1 MPERSIRTRF
11 ELEGE
16 KQYKQAISEINS
28 GVKVLDSEMRKL
40 SATFEGET
48 GSLDFLEREYDILN
62 RKMLSQKDS
71 VETLRQ
77 AVKDA
82 GQAYKESDPRLQQWI
97 IRLND
102 AEAALAK
109 TYGKLGEV
117 QAAIDNDFID
127 TQTVYVK
134 ELSEEVKVFDSQ
146 LGLLDKTYKDNA
158 DSAEYLS
165 QKQEILKAKIGNQAE
180 AVDVLEAALKKS
192 IEIHGKSA
200 QQTRDL
206 QIALNSA
213 KGELIE
219 TRAAAD
225 DTATAMEELNKP
237 VEETVPEMKSLGDV
251 LDTIA
256 DKLGIKLPDGI
267 SKFTGGLGK
276 IPAATAAA
284 VTGVAAVVAVVI
296 KLEKKL
302 MDVTK
307 ETAAAAKALEALSSQ
322 TGVSTTDLQAFQ
334 YAEDF
339 IGVSSDQL
347 ADSLK
352 DLTTKMSDAANGNE
366 ETAAKFDQLSVSIYD
381 AQGNLRSSYDVFLD
395 VIDGLGEMS
404 NQAER
409 DALAMSLINESAQQL
424 NPLIEQGSGS
434 LKKYA
439 DEAENVGYILSN
451 DQLKALTAVDEAQNR
466 LLKSQ
471 EAVSKQ
477 ISAEYAPYMSDALNE
492 TRELIEKVGTALVD
506 SGAVDAFG
514 SILDSAV
521 SLLEP
526 LGDLTADIL
535 PPLGKLLQGIAGTLA
550 WAADTINLI
559 VGLLTLNGDRI
570 STALGLNPNKASNIQ
585 KALYGA
591 DYKTESYYDS
601 TGNYYDP
608 TTGQWTGNYFH
619 NAGGNDNFPGGRT
632 RVGENGPETVY
643 LPQGTVIAN
652 AQETRADGGY
662 DAPVNVYIEARTI
675 QEFNDIIEIVRD
687 AQRVRRMKGAPR

>member
-1 MPERSIRTRF
+1 MATRKVNTEF
-11 ELEGE
+11 TVTGE
-16 KQYKQAISEINS
+16 EKLRWAITEINN
-28 GVKVLDSEMRKL
+28 GAKVLKSEMNKL
-40 SATFEGET
+40 TAEYDGNTDSAE
-48 GSLDFLEREYDILN
+48 FLTQKYDILE
-62 RKMLSQKDS
+62 RQMLTQKDK
-71 VETLRQ
+71 VEALKQ
-77 AVKDA
+77 AVADSA
-82 GQAYKESDPRLQQWI
+82 EAYGEADSRTQNWI
-97 IRLND
+97 IQLNN
-102 AEAALAK
+102 AEAALAN
-109 TYGKLGEV
+109 TYGEMGR
-117 QAAIDNDFID
+117 
-127 TQTVYVK
+127 TQTAIENMDK
-134 ELSEEVKVFDSQ
+134 SLDEVSDST
-146 LGLLDKTYKDNA
+146 G
-158 DSAEYLS
+158 SA
-165 QKQEILKAKIGNQAE
+165 AE
-180 AVDVLEAALKKS
+180 GV
-192 IEIHGKSA
+192 
-200 QQTRDL
+200 T
-206 QIALNSA
+206 
-213 KGELIE
+213 
-219 TRAAAD
+219 
-225 DTATAMEELNKP
+225 
-237 VEETVPEMKSLGDV
+237 SLGDV
-251 LDTIA
+251 LDTVA
-256 DKLGIKLPDGI
+256 DKLGVKLPDGI

-276 IPAATAAA
+276 IPASTAAA
-284 VTGVAAVVAVVI
+284 AAGVAAVVAVVI

-307 ETAAAAKALEALSSQ
+307 ETAAAAKELEALSLQ
-322 TGVSTTDLQAFQ
+322 TSVSTTDLQAFQ

-366 ETAAKFDQLSVSIYD
+366 ETAAKFDQLGVSIYD

-439 DEAENVGYILSN
+439 AEAENVGYILSN

-535 PPLGKLLQGIAGTLA
+535 PPLGTLLQGIAGTLA

-601 TGNYYDP
+601 AGNYYDP

-687 AQRVRRMKGAPR
+687 AQRVCRMKGAPR

>member
-1 MPERSIRTRF
+1 MATRKVNTEF
-11 ELEGE
+11 TVTGE
-16 KQYKQAISEINS
+16 EKLRRAITEINN
-28 GVKVLDSEMRKL
+28 GAKVLKSEMNKL
-40 SATFEGET
+40 TAEYDGNTDSAE
-48 GSLDFLEREYDILN
+48 FLTQKYDILE
-62 RKMLSQKDS
+62 RQMLTQKDK
-71 VETLRQ
+71 VEALKQ
-77 AVKDA
+77 AVADSA
-82 GQAYKESDPRLQQWI
+82 EAYGEADSRTQNWI
-97 IRLND
+97 IQLNN
-102 AEAALAK
+102 AEAALAN
-109 TYGKLGEV
+109 TYGEMGR
-117 QAAIDNDFID
+117 
-127 TQTVYVK
+127 TQTAIEDMDK
-134 ELSEEVKVFDSQ
+134 AFDGVS
-146 LGLLDKTYKDNA
+146 GST
-158 DSAEYLS
+158 
-165 QKQEILKAKIGNQAE
+165 G
-180 AVDVLEAALKKS
+180 
-192 IEIHGKSA
+192 
-200 QQTRDL
+200 
-206 QIALNSA
+206 
-213 KGELIE
+213 
-219 TRAAAD
+219 
-225 DTATAMEELNKP
+225 TATEGM
-237 VEETVPEMKSLGDV
+237 TSLGDV
-251 LDTIA
+251 LDTVA

-276 IPAATAAA
+276 IPASTAAA
-284 VTGVAAVVAVVI
+284 AAGIATVVAIVI

-302 MDVTK
+302 IDVTK
-307 ETAAAAKALEALSSQ
+307 ETAAAAKELEALSLQ

-366 ETAAKFDQLSVSIYD
+366 ETAAKFDQLGVSIYN
-381 AQGNLRSSYDVFLD
+381 AQGNLRSAYDVFLD
-395 VIDGLGEMS
+395 VIDGLGEMG

-409 DALAMSLINESAQQL
+409 DALAMGLINESAQKL

-439 DEAENVGYILSN
+439 AEAENVGYILSN

-477 ISAEYAPYMSDALNE
+477 ISAEYAPYMSDALNQ
-492 TRELIEKVGTALVD
+492 TRELIEKVGKALVD
-506 SGAVDAFG
+506 SGAVEAFG

-521 SLLEP
+521 SLPEP

-535 PPLGKLLQGIAGTLA
+535 PPLGTLLKGVAGTIA
-550 WAADTINLI
+550 WIADTINLI

-570 STALGLNPNKASNIQ
+570 STALGFNPNKASNIQ
-585 KALYGA
+585 KTLYGA

-608 TTGQWTGNYFH
+608 TTGQFSGNYFH

>member
-1 MPERSIRTRF
+1 MATRKVNTEF
-11 ELEGE
+11 TVTGE
-16 KQYKQAISEINS
+16 EKLRRAITEINN
-28 GVKVLDSEMRKL
+28 GAKVLKSEMNKL
-40 SATFEGET
+40 TAEYDGNTDSAE
-48 GSLDFLEREYDILN
+48 FLTQKYDILE
-62 RKMLSQKDS
+62 RQMLTQKDK
-71 VETLRQ
+71 VEALKQ
-77 AVKDA
+77 AVADSA
-82 GQAYKESDPRLQQWI
+82 EAYGEADSRTQNWI
-97 IRLND
+97 IQLNN
-102 AEAALAK
+102 AEAALAN
-109 TYGKLGEV
+109 TYGEMGR
-117 QAAIDNDFID
+117 
-127 TQTVYVK
+127 TQTAIK
-134 ELSEEVKVFDSQ
+134 DMD
-146 LGLLDKTYKDNA
+146 GALDNVSGST
-158 DSAEYLS
+158 
-165 QKQEILKAKIGNQAE
+165 
-180 AVDVLEAALKKS
+180 
-192 IEIHGKSA
+192 
-200 QQTRDL
+200 
-206 QIALNSA
+206 
-213 KGELIE
+213 E
-219 TRAAAD
+219 TASGG
-225 DTATAMEELNKP
+225 ME
-237 VEETVPEMKSLGDV
+237 SLGDV
-251 LDTIA
+251 LDTVA
-256 DKLGIKLPDGI
+256 DKLGIKLPDSI
-267 SKFTGGLGK
+267 TKTADGLGA
-276 IPAATAAA
+276 IPTSTAVAAGAFAA
-284 VTGVAAVVAVVI
+284 VLAVVV

-302 MDVTK
+302 MDMTK
-307 ETAAAAKALEALSSQ
+307 EAADSAKNLVDMSSQ
-322 TGVSTTDLQAFQ
+322 TGISTENLQAFQ

-339 IGVSSDQL
+339 IGVSTDTI

-366 ETAAKFDQLSVSIYD
+366 DVIEKFDQLGVSIYD
-381 AQGNLRSSYDVFLD
+381 TDGNLRNAEDTFWDVVD
-395 VIDGLGEMS
+395 SLGEMS
-404 NQAER
+404 NQTER
-409 DALAMSLINESAQQL
+409 DALAMDLINESAQKL
-424 NPLIEQGSGS
+424 NPLIEIGSEGF
-434 LKKYA
+434 KKYA

-451 DQLKALTAVDEAQNR
+451 DQLKALTDVDEAQNR

-492 TRELIEKVGTALVD
+492 TRELIEKVGKALID

-526 LGDLTADIL
+526 LGDLVSDLL
-535 PPLGKLLQGIAGTLA
+535 PPLGVLLQGVAGTIA
-550 WAADTINLI
+550 WIADTINLI

>member
-1 MPERSIRTRF
+1 MATRKVNTEF
-11 ELEGE
+11 TVTGE
-16 KQYKQAISEINS
+16 KELRRAITEINN
-28 GVKVLDSEMRKL
+28 GAKVLKSEMNKL
-40 SATFEGET
+40 TAEYDGNTDSAE
-48 GSLDFLEREYDILN
+48 FLAEKYDILV
-62 RKMLSQKDS
+62 RQMLTQQDK
-71 VETLRQ
+71 VEALKQ
-77 AVKDA
+77 AVA
-82 GQAYKESDPRLQQWI
+82 GAAEAYGEADSRTQNWI
-97 IRLND
+97 IELNN
-102 AEAALAK
+102 AKAALAN
-109 TYGKLGEV
+109 
-117 QAAIDNDFID
+117 I
-127 TQTVYVK
+127 
-134 ELSEEVKVFDSQ
+134 S
-146 LGLLDKTYKDNA
+146 
-158 DSAEYLS
+158 
-165 QKQEILKAKIGNQAE
+165 
-180 AVDVLEAALKKS
+180 
-192 IEIHGKSA
+192 
-200 QQTRDL
+200 
-206 QIALNSA
+206 
-213 KGELIE
+213 GELE
-219 TRAAAD
+219 RT
-225 DTATAMEELNKP
+225 DTAIEDMNKAFDGVSGSTGTATEDM
-237 VEETVPEMKSLGDV
+237 TSLGDV
-251 LDTIA
+251 LDTVA

-267 SKFTGGLGK
+267 SKFTGRLGK
-276 IPAATAAA
+276 IPASTAAA
-284 VTGVAAVVAVVI
+284 AAGIAAVVAIVI

-302 MDVTK
+302 IDVTK
-307 ETAAAAKALEALSSQ
+307 ETAAAAKELEALSLQ

-366 ETAAKFDQLSVSIYD
+366 ETAAKFDQLGVSIYD

-409 DALAMSLINESAQQL
+409 DALAMGLINESAQQL

-439 DEAENVGYILSN
+439 AEAENVGYILSN

-492 TRELIEKVGTALVD
+492 TRELIEKVGKALVD

-526 LGDLTADIL
+526 LGDLVSDLL
-535 PPLGKLLQGIAGTLA
+535 PPLGVLLQGVAGTIA
-550 WAADTINLI
+550 WIADTINLI

>member
-1 MPERSIRTRF
+1 MATRKVNTEF
-11 ELEGE
+11 TVTGE
-16 KQYKQAISEINS
+16 EKLRRAITEINN
-28 GVKVLDSEMRKL
+28 GAKVLKSEMNKL
-40 SATFEGET
+40 TAEYDGNTDSAE
-48 GSLDFLEREYDILN
+48 FLTQKYDILE
-62 RKMLSQKDS
+62 RQMLTQKDK
-71 VETLRQ
+71 VEALKQ
-77 AVKDA
+77 AVADSA
-82 GQAYKESDPRLQQWI
+82 AAYGEADSRTQNWI
-97 IRLND
+97 IQLNN
-102 AEAALAK
+102 AEAALANI
-109 TYGKLGEV
+109 YGEMGR
-117 QAAIDNDFID
+117 
-127 TQTVYVK
+127 TQTAI
-134 ELSEEVKVFDSQ
+134 ENMD
-146 LGLLDKTYKDNA
+146 GALDDVSGSTG
-158 DSAEYLS
+158 SA
-165 QKQEILKAKIGNQAE
+165 AE
-180 AVDVLEAALKKS
+180 GV
-192 IEIHGKSA
+192 
-200 QQTRDL
+200 T
-206 QIALNSA
+206 
-213 KGELIE
+213 
-219 TRAAAD
+219 
-225 DTATAMEELNKP
+225 
-237 VEETVPEMKSLGDV
+237 SLGDV
-251 LDTIA
+251 LDTVA
-256 DKLGIKLPDGI
+256 DKLGVKLPDGI
-267 SKFTGGLGK
+267 STFTGGLGK
-276 IPAATAAA
+276 IPASTAAA
-284 VTGVAAVVAVVI
+284 AAGIAAVVAAGI
-296 KLEKKL
+296 KLERKL

-307 ETAAAAKALEALSSQ
+307 ESAAAAKELEALSLQS
-322 TGVSTTDLQAFQ
+322 GVSAQDLQAFQ

-339 IGVSSDQL
+339 LDVSTDTL
-347 ADSLK
+347 TDSLK
-352 DLTTKMSDAANGNE
+352 DLTTKMSDAKDGNE
-366 ETAAKFDQLSVSIYD
+366 EVIAMFDQLGVSVTD
-381 AQGNLRSSYDVFLD
+381 AGGNLRDSYDVFLD
-395 VIDGLGEMS
+395 VIDGLGEMG

-409 DALAMSLINESAQQL
+409 DALAMGLINESAQKL
-424 NPLIEQGSGS
+424 NPLIEQGSAS

-535 PPLGKLLQGIAGTLA
+535 PPLGTLLQGIAGTLA

>member
-1 MPERSIRTRF
+1 MATRKVNTEF
-11 ELEGE
+11 TVTGE
-16 KQYKQAISEINS
+16 EKLRRAITEINN
-28 GVKVLDSEMRKL
+28 GAKVLKSEMNKL
-40 SATFEGET
+40 TAEYDGNTDSA
-48 GSLDFLEREYDILN
+48 DFLTQKYDILE
-62 RKMLSQKDS
+62 RQMLTQKDK
-71 VETLRQ
+71 VEALKQ
-77 AVKDA
+77 AVADSA
-82 GQAYKESDPRLQQWI
+82 AAYGEADSRTQNWI
-97 IRLND
+97 IQLNN
-102 AEAALAK
+102 AEAALANI
-109 TYGKLGEV
+109 YGEMGR
-117 QAAIDNDFID
+117 
-127 TQTVYVK
+127 TQTAI
-134 ELSEEVKVFDSQ
+134 ENMD
-146 LGLLDKTYKDNA
+146 GALDDVSGSTG
-158 DSAEYLS
+158 SA
-165 QKQEILKAKIGNQAE
+165 AE
-180 AVDVLEAALKKS
+180 GV
-192 IEIHGKSA
+192 
-200 QQTRDL
+200 T
-206 QIALNSA
+206 
-213 KGELIE
+213 
-219 TRAAAD
+219 
-225 DTATAMEELNKP
+225 
-237 VEETVPEMKSLGDV
+237 SLGDV
-251 LDTIA
+251 LDTVA
-256 DKLGIKLPDGI
+256 DKLGVKLPDGI

-276 IPAATAAA
+276 IPASTAAA
-284 VTGVAAVVAVVI
+284 AAGIAAVVAAGI
-296 KLEKKL
+296 KLERKL

-307 ETAAAAKALEALSSQ
+307 ESAAAAKELEALSLQS
-322 TGVSTTDLQAFQ
+322 GVSAQDLQAFQ

-339 IGVSSDQL
+339 LDVSTDTLS
-347 ADSLK
+347 DSLK
-352 DLTTKMSDAANGNE
+352 DLTTKMSDAKDGNE
-366 ETAAKFDQLSVSIYD
+366 EVIAMFDQLGVSVTD
-381 AQGNLRSSYDVFLD
+381 AGGNLRDSYDVFLD

-439 DEAENVGYILSN
+439 AEAENVGYILSN

-526 LGDLTADIL
+526 LGDLTSDIL
-535 PPLGKLLQGIAGTLA
+535 PPLGTLLQGIAGTLA

-559 VGLLTLNGDRI
+559 VGLLTLNGERI

-608 TTGQWTGNYFH
+608 TTGQWTGNYYH

>member
-1 MPERSIRTRF
+1 MATRKVNTEF
-11 ELEGE
+11 TVTGE
-16 KQYKQAISEINS
+16 EKLRRAITEINN
-28 GVKVLDSEMRKL
+28 GAKVLKSEMNKL
-40 SATFEGET
+40 TAEYDGNTDSAE
-48 GSLDFLEREYDILN
+48 FLTQKYDILE
-62 RKMLSQKDS
+62 RQMLTQKDK
-71 VETLRQ
+71 VEALKK
-77 AVKDA
+77 AVADSA
-82 GQAYKESDPRLQQWI
+82 EAYGEADSRTQNWI
-97 IRLND
+97 IRLNN
-102 AEAALAK
+102 AEAALAN
-109 TYGKLGEV
+109 TYGEMGR
-117 QAAIDNDFID
+117 
-127 TQTVYVK
+127 TQTAIENMDK
-134 ELSEEVKVFDSQ
+134 SLDEVSDST
-146 LGLLDKTYKDNA
+146 G
-158 DSAEYLS
+158 SA
-165 QKQEILKAKIGNQAE
+165 AE
-180 AVDVLEAALKKS
+180 
-192 IEIHGKSA
+192 GM
-200 QQTRDL
+200 T
-206 QIALNSA
+206 
-213 KGELIE
+213 
-219 TRAAAD
+219 
-225 DTATAMEELNKP
+225 
-237 VEETVPEMKSLGDV
+237 SLGDV
-251 LDTIA
+251 LDTVA

-276 IPAATAAA
+276 IPASTAAA
-284 VTGVAAVVAVVI
+284 AAGVAAVVAVVI

-307 ETAAAAKALEALSSQ
+307 ETAAAAKALEALSLQ

-366 ETAAKFDQLSVSIYD
+366 ETAAKFDQLGVSIYG

-439 DEAENVGYILSN
+439 AEAENVGYILSN

-492 TRELIEKVGTALVD
+492 TRELIEKVGKALID
-506 SGAVDAFG
+506 SGAVEAFG

-535 PPLGKLLQGIAGTLA
+535 PLLGTLLQGIAGTLA

-559 VGLLTLNGDRI
+559 VGLLTFNGDRI

>member
-1 MPERSIRTRF
+1 MSTRKVNTEF
-11 ELEGE
+11 TVTGE
-16 KQYKQAISEINS
+16 EKLRRAITEINN
-28 GVKVLDSEMRKL
+28 GAKVLKSEMNKL
-40 SATFEGET
+40 TAEYDGNTDSAE
-48 GSLDFLEREYDILN
+48 FLTQKYDILE
-62 RKMLSQKDS
+62 RQMLTQKDK
-71 VETLRQ
+71 VEALKQ
-77 AVKDA
+77 AVADSA
-82 GQAYKESDPRLQQWI
+82 EAYGEADSKTQGWI
-97 IRLND
+97 IQLNN

-109 TYGKLGEV
+109 TYGEMGR
-117 QAAIDNDFID
+117 
-127 TQTVYVK
+127 TQTAIEDMDGALDDV
-134 ELSEEVKVFDSQ
+134 SDST
-146 LGLLDKTYKDNA
+146 G
-158 DSAEYLS
+158 SA
-165 QKQEILKAKIGNQAE
+165 AG
-180 AVDVLEAALKKS
+180 
-192 IEIHGKSA
+192 GM
-200 QQTRDL
+200 T
-206 QIALNSA
+206 
-213 KGELIE
+213 
-219 TRAAAD
+219 
-225 DTATAMEELNKP
+225 
-237 VEETVPEMKSLGDV
+237 SLGDV
-251 LDTIA
+251 LDTVA

-284 VTGVAAVVAVVI
+284 VTGIAAVVAVVI
-296 KLEKKL
+296 QLTKKL

-307 ETAAAAKALEALSSQ
+307 ETAAAAKELQALSSQ
-322 TGVSTTDLQAFQ
+322 TGISTRDLQAFQ

-352 DLTTKMSDAANGNE
+352 DLTTKMADAANGNE
-366 ETAAKFDQLSVSIYD
+366 ETAAKFDQLGVSIYD

-395 VIDGLGEMS
+395 VIDGLGEMG

-409 DALAMSLINESAQQL
+409 DALAMSLINESAQKL

-439 DEAENVGYILSN
+439 AEAENVGYILSN
-451 DQLKALTAVDEAQNR
+451 DQLKALTAVDDAMNR
-466 LLKSQ
+466 LRLSQ
-471 EAVSKQ
+471 EAVTKQ
-477 ISAEYAPYMSDALNE
+477 ISAEFAPYMSDALNE
-492 TRELIEKVGTALVD
+492 TRKLIENIGKALVD
-506 SGAVDAFG
+506 SGAVDAVG
-514 SILDSAV
+514 SILDSVV
-521 SLLEP
+521 SILEP
-526 LGDLTADIL
+526 LSELTQVLMPVVSVQLKAV
-535 PPLGKLLQGIAGTLA
+535 AGTIA
-550 WAADTINLI
+550 WIADAINLI
-559 VGLLTLNGDRI
+559 AGLLTLNGDRI
-570 STALGLNPNKASNIQ
+570 STALGLNPNKASNTQ

>member
-1 MPERSIRTRF
+1 MPTRQVNTDF
-11 ELEGE
+11 KVTGE
-16 KQYKQAISEINS
+16 EKLKRAIAEINN
-28 GVKVLDSEMRKL
+28 GTKVLNSEMRKL
-40 SATFEGET
+40 TAEYDGNTDSAE
-48 GSLDFLEREYDILN
+48 FLTQKYDILE
-62 RKMLSQKDS
+62 RQMLSQKDK
-71 VETLRQ
+71 VEALKQ
-77 AVKDA
+77 AVADSA
-82 GQAYKESDPRLQQWI
+82 AAYGEADSRTQNWI
-97 IRLND
+97 IQLNN
-102 AEAALAK
+102 AEASLAN
-109 TYGKLGEV
+109 TYSEMGRT
-117 QAAIDNDFID
+117 QAAIENMDKSLD
-127 TQTVYVK
+127 
-134 ELSEEVKVFDSQ
+134 EVSDS
-146 LGLLDKTYKDNA
+146 TS
-158 DSAEYLS
+158 SA
-165 QKQEILKAKIGNQAE
+165 AE
-180 AVDVLEAALKKS
+180 
-192 IEIHGKSA
+192 GM
-200 QQTRDL
+200 T
-206 QIALNSA
+206 
-213 KGELIE
+213 
-219 TRAAAD
+219 
-225 DTATAMEELNKP
+225 
-237 VEETVPEMKSLGDV
+237 SLGDV
-251 LDTIA
+251 LDTVA
-256 DKLGIKLPDGI
+256 DKLGVQLPDGI

-276 IPAATAAA
+276 IPASTAAA
-284 VTGVAAVVAVVI
+284 AAGIAAVVAAGI
-296 KLEKKL
+296 KLERKL
-302 MDVTK
+302 MDITK
-307 ETAAAAKALEALSSQ
+307 ESAAAANELQALSSQ
-322 TGVSTTDLQAFQ
+322 SGVSAQDLQAFQ

-339 IGVSSDQL
+339 LDVSTDTL
-347 ADSLK
+347 TDSLK
-352 DLTTKMSDAANGNE
+352 DLTSKMSDAKDGNE
-366 ETAAKFDQLSVSIYD
+366 DVIAMFDQLGVSVTD
-381 AQGNLRSSYDVFLD
+381 AGGNLRDSYDVFLD

-409 DALAMSLINESAQQL
+409 DALAMGLINESAQKL

-439 DEAENVGYILSN
+439 AEAENVGYILSN

-477 ISAEYAPYMSDALNE
+477 ISAEYAPYMSDALNQ

-506 SGAVDAFG
+506 SGAVEAFG

-535 PPLGKLLQGIAGTLA
+535 PPLGTLLQGIAGTLA

-608 TTGQWTGNYFH
+608 KTGQWTGNYYH

>member
-1 MPERSIRTRF
+1 MATRKVNTEF
-11 ELEGE
+11 TVTGE
-16 KQYKQAISEINS
+16 KELRRAITEINNGAKVLKS
-28 GVKVLDSEMRKL
+28 EMNKLTAEYDGNTDSAEFLAEKYDILVRQMLTQQDKVKVLK
-40 SATFEGET
+40 
-48 GSLDFLEREYDILN
+48 
-62 RKMLSQKDS
+62 
-71 VETLRQ
+71 Q
-77 AVKDA
+77 AVA
-82 GQAYKESDPRLQQWI
+82 GAAEAYGEADSRTQNWI
-97 IRLND
+97 IELNN
-102 AEAALAK
+102 AKAALAN
-109 TYGKLGEV
+109 
-117 QAAIDNDFID
+117 I
-127 TQTVYVK
+127 
-134 ELSEEVKVFDSQ
+134 S
-146 LGLLDKTYKDNA
+146 
-158 DSAEYLS
+158 
-165 QKQEILKAKIGNQAE
+165 
-180 AVDVLEAALKKS
+180 
-192 IEIHGKSA
+192 
-200 QQTRDL
+200 
-206 QIALNSA
+206 
-213 KGELIE
+213 GELE
-219 TRAAAD
+219 RT
-225 DTATAMEELNKP
+225 DTAIEDMNKAFDGVSGSTGTATEDM
-237 VEETVPEMKSLGDV
+237 TSLGDV
-251 LDTIA
+251 LDTVA

-267 SKFTGGLGK
+267 SKFTGRLGK
-276 IPAATAAA
+276 IPASTAAA
-284 VTGVAAVVAVVI
+284 AAGIAAVVAIVI

-302 MDVTK
+302 IDVTK
-307 ETAAAAKALEALSSQ
+307 ETAAAAKELEALSLQ

-352 DLTTKMSDAANGNE
+352 DLTTKMSDAANGTE
-366 ETAAKFDQLSVSIYD
+366 ETAAKFDQLGVSIYD

-439 DEAENVGYILSN
+439 AEAENVGYILSN

-492 TRELIEKVGTALVD
+492 TRELIEKVGKALVD

-526 LGDLTADIL
+526 LGDLVSDLL
-535 PPLGKLLQGIAGTLA
+535 PPLGFLLQGVAGTIA
-550 WAADTINLI
+550 WIADTINLI

>member
-1 MPERSIRTRF
+1 MATRKVNTEF
-11 ELEGE
+11 TVTGE
-16 KQYKQAISEINS
+16 EKLRRAITEINN
-28 GVKVLDSEMRKL
+28 GAKVLKSEMNKL
-40 SATFEGET
+40 TAEYDGNTDSAE
-48 GSLDFLEREYDILN
+48 FLTQKYDILE
-62 RKMLSQKDS
+62 RQMLTQKDK
-71 VETLRQ
+71 VEALKQ
-77 AVKDA
+77 AVADSA
-82 GQAYKESDPRLQQWI
+82 EAYGEADSRTQNWI
-97 IRLND
+97 IQLNN
-102 AEAALAK
+102 AEAALAN
-109 TYGKLGEV
+109 TYGEMGR
-117 QAAIDNDFID
+117 
-127 TQTVYVK
+127 TQTAI
-134 ELSEEVKVFDSQ
+134 ENMD
-146 LGLLDKTYKDNA
+146 GALDNVSGST
-158 DSAEYLS
+158 
-165 QKQEILKAKIGNQAE
+165 
-180 AVDVLEAALKKS
+180 
-192 IEIHGKSA
+192 
-200 QQTRDL
+200 
-206 QIALNSA
+206 
-213 KGELIE
+213 E
-219 TRAAAD
+219 TASGG
-225 DTATAMEELNKP
+225 ME
-237 VEETVPEMKSLGDV
+237 SLGDV
-251 LDTIA
+251 LDTVA
-256 DKLGIKLPDGI
+256 DKLGIKLPDSI
-267 SKFTGGLGK
+267 TKTADGLGA
-276 IPAATAAA
+276 IPTSTAVAAGAFAA
-284 VTGVAAVVAVVI
+284 VLAVVV

-302 MDVTK
+302 MDMTK
-307 ETAAAAKALEALSSQ
+307 EAADSAKNLVDMSSQ
-322 TGVSTTDLQAFQ
+322 TGISTENLQAFQ

-339 IGVSSDQL
+339 IGVGTDTI

-366 ETAAKFDQLSVSIYD
+366 DVIEKFDQLGVSIYD
-381 AQGNLRSSYDVFLD
+381 ADGNLRNAEDTFWDVVD
-395 VIDGLGEMS
+395 SLGEMS
-404 NQAER
+404 NQTER
-409 DALAMSLINESAQQL
+409 DALAMDLINESAQKL
-424 NPLIEQGSGS
+424 NPLIEIGSEGF
-434 LKKYA
+434 KKYA

-451 DQLKALTAVDEAQNR
+451 DQLKALTDVDEAQNR

-477 ISAEYAPYMSDALNE
+477 ISAQYAPYMSDALNE
-492 TRELIEKVGTALVD
+492 TRELIEKVGKALID

-526 LGDLTADIL
+526 LGDLVSDLL
-535 PPLGKLLQGIAGTLA
+535 PPLGVLLQGVAGTIA
-550 WAADTINLI
+550 WIADTINLI

>member
-307 ETAAAAKALEALSSQ
+307 ESAAAAKELEALSLQSGASAQ
-322 TGVSTTDLQAFQ
+322 DLQAFQ

-339 IGVSSDQL
+339 LDVSTDTL
-347 ADSLK
+347 TDSLK
-352 DLTTKMSDAANGNE
+352 DLTTKMSDAKDGNE
-366 ETAAKFDQLSVSIYD
+366 EVIAMFDQLGVSVTD
-381 AQGNLRSSYDVFLD
+381 AGGNLRDSYDVFLD
-395 VIDGLGEMS
+395 VIDGLGEMG

-409 DALAMSLINESAQQL
+409 DALAMGLINESAQKL
-424 NPLIEQGSGS
+424 NPLIEQGSAS

-492 TRELIEKVGTALVD
+492 TRELIEKVGKALID

>member
-1 MPERSIRTRF
+1 MATRKVNTEF
-11 ELEGE
+11 TVTGE
-16 KQYKQAISEINS
+16 EKLRRAITEINN
-28 GVKVLDSEMRKL
+28 GAKVLKSEMNKL
-40 SATFEGET
+40 TAEYDGNTDSAE
-48 GSLDFLEREYDILN
+48 FLTQKYDILE
-62 RKMLSQKDS
+62 RQMLTQKDK
-71 VETLRQ
+71 VEALKQ
-77 AVKDA
+77 AVADSA
-82 GQAYKESDPRLQQWI
+82 EAYGEADSRTQNWI
-97 IRLND
+97 IQLNN
-102 AEAALAK
+102 AEAALAN
-109 TYGKLGEV
+109 TYGEMGR
-117 QAAIDNDFID
+117 
-127 TQTVYVK
+127 TQTAIENMDK
-134 ELSEEVKVFDSQ
+134 SLDEVSDST
-146 LGLLDKTYKDNA
+146 G
-158 DSAEYLS
+158 SA
-165 QKQEILKAKIGNQAE
+165 AE
-180 AVDVLEAALKKS
+180 GV
-192 IEIHGKSA
+192 
-200 QQTRDL
+200 T
-206 QIALNSA
+206 
-213 KGELIE
+213 
-219 TRAAAD
+219 
-225 DTATAMEELNKP
+225 
-237 VEETVPEMKSLGDV
+237 SLGDV
-251 LDTIA
+251 LDTVA
-256 DKLGIKLPDGI
+256 DKLGVKLPDGI

-276 IPAATAAA
+276 IPASTAAA
-284 VTGVAAVVAVVI
+284 AAGIAAVVAAGI
-296 KLEKKL
+296 KLERKL

-307 ETAAAAKALEALSSQ
+307 ESAAAAKELEALSLQS
-322 TGVSTTDLQAFQ
+322 GVSAQDLQAFQ

-339 IGVSSDQL
+339 LDVSTDTL
-347 ADSLK
+347 TDSLK
-352 DLTTKMSDAANGNE
+352 DLTTKMSDAKDGNE
-366 ETAAKFDQLSVSIYD
+366 EVIAMFDQLGVSVTD
-381 AQGNLRSSYDVFLD
+381 AGGNLRDSYDVFLD
-395 VIDGLGEMS
+395 VINGLGEMS

-409 DALAMSLINESAQQL
+409 DALAMGLINESAQKL

-535 PPLGKLLQGIAGTLA
+535 PPLGTLLQGIAGTLA

>member
-1 MPERSIRTRF
+1 MATRKVNTEF
-11 ELEGE
+11 TVTGE
-16 KQYKQAISEINS
+16 EKLRRAITEINN
-28 GVKVLDSEMRKL
+28 GAKVLKSEMNKL
-40 SATFEGET
+40 TAEYDGNTDSAE
-48 GSLDFLEREYDILN
+48 FLTQKYDILE
-62 RKMLSQKDS
+62 RQMLTQKDK
-71 VETLRQ
+71 VEALKQ
-77 AVKDA
+77 AVADSA
-82 GQAYKESDPRLQQWI
+82 EAYGEADSRTQNWI
-97 IRLND
+97 IQLNN
-102 AEAALAK
+102 AEAALANI
-109 TYGKLGEV
+109 YGEMGR
-117 QAAIDNDFID
+117 
-127 TQTVYVK
+127 TQTAIEDMDK
-134 ELSEEVKVFDSQ
+134 SLDEVSDST
-146 LGLLDKTYKDNA
+146 G
-158 DSAEYLS
+158 SA
-165 QKQEILKAKIGNQAE
+165 AG
-180 AVDVLEAALKKS
+180 
-192 IEIHGKSA
+192 GM
-200 QQTRDL
+200 T
-206 QIALNSA
+206 
-213 KGELIE
+213 
-219 TRAAAD
+219 
-225 DTATAMEELNKP
+225 
-237 VEETVPEMKSLGDV
+237 SLGDV
-251 LDTIA
+251 LDTVA

-276 IPAATAAA
+276 IPASTAAA
-284 VTGVAAVVAVVI
+284 AAGIAAVVAIVI

-307 ETAAAAKALEALSSQ
+307 ETAAAAKELEALSLQ

-366 ETAAKFDQLSVSIYD
+366 ETAAKFDQLGVSIYD

-471 EAVSKQ
+471 EAVTKQ

-514 SILDSAV
+514 SILDSAI

-526 LGDLTADIL
+526 LGDLVSDLL
-535 PPLGKLLQGIAGTLA
+535 PPLGVLLQGVAGTIA
-550 WAADTINLI
+550 WIADTINLI

>member
-1 MPERSIRTRF
+1 MATRKVNTEF
-11 ELEGE
+11 TVTGE
-16 KQYKQAISEINS
+16 KELRRAITEINNGAKVLKS
-28 GVKVLDSEMRKL
+28 EMNKLTAEYDGNTDSAEFLAQKYDILVRQMLTQQDKVKVLK
-40 SATFEGET
+40 
-48 GSLDFLEREYDILN
+48 
-62 RKMLSQKDS
+62 
-71 VETLRQ
+71 Q
-77 AVKDA
+77 AVA
-82 GQAYKESDPRLQQWI
+82 GAAEAYGEADSRTQNWI
-97 IRLND
+97 IELNN
-102 AEAALAK
+102 AEAALAN
-109 TYGKLGEV
+109 
-117 QAAIDNDFID
+117 I
-127 TQTVYVK
+127 
-134 ELSEEVKVFDSQ
+134 S
-146 LGLLDKTYKDNA
+146 
-158 DSAEYLS
+158 
-165 QKQEILKAKIGNQAE
+165 
-180 AVDVLEAALKKS
+180 
-192 IEIHGKSA
+192 
-200 QQTRDL
+200 
-206 QIALNSA
+206 
-213 KGELIE
+213 GELE
-219 TRAAAD
+219 RT
-225 DTATAMEELNKP
+225 DTAIEDMNKAFDGVSGSTGTATED
-237 VEETVPEMKSLGDV
+237 MKSLGDV
-251 LDTIA
+251 LDTVA

-267 SKFTGGLGK
+267 SKFTGKLGK
-276 IPAATAAA
+276 IPASTAAA
-284 VTGVAAVVAVVI
+284 VTGIAAVVAIVI

-302 MDVTK
+302 IDVTK
-307 ETAAAAKALEALSSQ
+307 ETAAAAKKLEALSLQ

-366 ETAAKFDQLSVSIYD
+366 ETAAKFDQLGVSIYD
-381 AQGNLRSSYDVFLD
+381 AQGNLRSAYDVFLD

-409 DALAMSLINESAQQL
+409 DALAMGLINESAQKL

-439 DEAENVGYILSN
+439 AEAENVGYILSN

-477 ISAEYAPYMSDALNE
+477 ISAEFAPYMSDALNQ
-492 TRELIEKVGTALVD
+492 TRELIEKVGKALVD
-506 SGAVDAFG
+506 SGAVEAFG
-514 SILDSAV
+514 SILDSVV

-535 PPLGKLLQGIAGTLA
+535 PPLGTLLKGVAGTIA
-550 WAADTINLI
+550 WIADTINLI

-570 STALGLNPNKASNIQ
+570 STALGFNPNKASNIQ
-585 KALYGA
+585 KTLYGA

-608 TTGQWTGNYFH
+608 TTGQFSGNYFH

>member
-1 MPERSIRTRF
+1 MAKRKIET
-11 ELEGE
+11 ELTLTGE
-16 KQYKQAISEINS
+16 EKFKRAIAEINN
-28 GVKVLDSEMRKL
+28 GAKVLSSEMRKL
-40 SATFEGET
+40 SAEYDGNTDSAE
-48 GSLDFLEREYDILN
+48 FLTQKYDILE
-62 RKMLSQKDS
+62 RQMLTQKDK
-71 VETLRQ
+71 VEALKQ
-77 AVKDA
+77 AVADSA
-82 GQAYKESDPRLQQWI
+82 EAYGEADSRTQNWI
-97 IRLND
+97 IQLNN
-102 AEAALAK
+102 AEAALSN
-109 TYGKLGEV
+109 TYGEMGR
-117 QAAIDNDFID
+117 
-127 TQTVYVK
+127 TQTAIENMDK
-134 ELSEEVKVFDSQ
+134 SLDEVSDST
-146 LGLLDKTYKDNA
+146 G
-158 DSAEYLS
+158 SA
-165 QKQEILKAKIGNQAE
+165 AGGMA
-180 AVDVLEAALKKS
+180 
-192 IEIHGKSA
+192 
-200 QQTRDL
+200 
-206 QIALNSA
+206 
-213 KGELIE
+213 
-219 TRAAAD
+219 
-225 DTATAMEELNKP
+225 
-237 VEETVPEMKSLGDV
+237 SLGDV
-251 LDTIA
+251 LDTVA
-256 DKLGIKLPDGI
+256 DKLGVKLPDGI

-276 IPAATAAA
+276 IPASTAAA
-284 VTGVAAVVAVVI
+284 AAGVAAVVAVVI

-307 ETAAAAKALEALSSQ
+307 ETAAAAKELEALSLQ

-366 ETAAKFDQLSVSIYD
+366 ETAAKFDQLGVSIYD

-439 DEAENVGYILSN
+439 AEAENVGYILSN
-451 DQLKALTAVDEAQNR
+451 DQLKALTDVDEAQNR

-477 ISAEYAPYMSDALNE
+477 ISAEYAPYMSDALSE
-492 TRELIEKVGTALVD
+492 TRELIEKVGKALID

-535 PPLGKLLQGIAGTLA
+535 PPLGTLLQGIAGTLA

>member
-1 MPERSIRTRF
+1 MATRKVNTEF
-11 ELEGE
+11 TVTGE
-16 KQYKQAISEINS
+16 EKLRRAITEINN
-28 GVKVLDSEMRKL
+28 GAKVLKSEMNKL
-40 SATFEGET
+40 TAEYDGNTDSAE
-48 GSLDFLEREYDILN
+48 FLTQKYDILE
-62 RKMLSQKDS
+62 RQMLTQKDK
-71 VETLRQ
+71 VEALKQ
-77 AVKDA
+77 AVADSA
-82 GQAYKESDPRLQQWI
+82 EAYGEADSRTQNWI
-97 IRLND
+97 IQLNN
-102 AEAALAK
+102 AEAALAN
-109 TYGKLGEV
+109 TYGEMGR
-117 QAAIDNDFID
+117 
-127 TQTVYVK
+127 TQTAIEDMDK
-134 ELSEEVKVFDSQ
+134 SLDEVSDST
-146 LGLLDKTYKDNA
+146 G
-158 DSAEYLS
+158 SA
-165 QKQEILKAKIGNQAE
+165 AG
-180 AVDVLEAALKKS
+180 
-192 IEIHGKSA
+192 GM
-200 QQTRDL
+200 T
-206 QIALNSA
+206 
-213 KGELIE
+213 
-219 TRAAAD
+219 
-225 DTATAMEELNKP
+225 
-237 VEETVPEMKSLGDV
+237 SLGDV
-251 LDTIA
+251 LDTVA

-276 IPAATAAA
+276 IPASTAAA
-284 VTGVAAVVAVVI
+284 AAGIAAVVAIVI

-307 ETAAAAKALEALSSQ
+307 ETAAAAKELEALSLQ

-366 ETAAKFDQLSVSIYD
+366 ETAAKFDQLGVSIYD

-395 VIDGLGEMS
+395 VIDGLGEMG

-439 DEAENVGYILSN
+439 AEAENVGYILSN

-492 TRELIEKVGTALVD
+492 TRELIEKVGTALID
-506 SGAVDAFG
+506 SGAVEAFG

-526 LGDLTADIL
+526 LGDLVSDLL
-535 PPLGKLLQGIAGTLA
+535 PPLGVLLQGVAGTIA
-550 WAADTINLI
+550 WIADTINLI

>member
-1 MPERSIRTRF
+1 MATRKVNTEF
-11 ELEGE
+11 TVTGE
-16 KQYKQAISEINS
+16 EKLRRAITEINN
-28 GVKVLDSEMRKL
+28 GAKVLKSEMNKL
-40 SATFEGET
+40 TAEYDGNTDSAE
-48 GSLDFLEREYDILN
+48 FLTQKYDILE
-62 RKMLSQKDS
+62 RQMLTQKDK
-71 VETLRQ
+71 VEALKQ
-77 AVKDA
+77 AVADSA
-82 GQAYKESDPRLQQWI
+82 EAYGEADSRTQNWI
-97 IRLND
+97 IQLNN
-102 AEAALAK
+102 AEAALAN
-109 TYGKLGEV
+109 TYGEMGR
-117 QAAIDNDFID
+117 
-127 TQTVYVK
+127 TQTAIEDMDK
-134 ELSEEVKVFDSQ
+134 AFDGVS
-146 LGLLDKTYKDNA
+146 GST
-158 DSAEYLS
+158 
-165 QKQEILKAKIGNQAE
+165 G
-180 AVDVLEAALKKS
+180 
-192 IEIHGKSA
+192 
-200 QQTRDL
+200 
-206 QIALNSA
+206 
-213 KGELIE
+213 
-219 TRAAAD
+219 
-225 DTATAMEELNKP
+225 TATEGM
-237 VEETVPEMKSLGDV
+237 TSLGDV
-251 LDTIA
+251 LDTVA

-276 IPAATAAA
+276 IPASTAAA
-284 VTGVAAVVAVVI
+284 AAGIAAVVAIVI

-302 MDVTK
+302 IDVTK
-307 ETAAAAKALEALSSQ
+307 ETAAAAKELEALSLQ

-352 DLTTKMSDAANGNE
+352 DLTTKMSDAANGHE
-366 ETAAKFDQLSVSIYD
+366 ETAAKFDQLGVSIYD
-381 AQGNLRSSYDVFLD
+381 AQGNLRSAYDVFLD
-395 VIDGLGEMS
+395 VIDGLGEMG

-409 DALAMSLINESAQQL
+409 DALAMGLINESAQKL

-439 DEAENVGYILSN
+439 AEAENVGYILSN

-477 ISAEYAPYMSDALNE
+477 ISAEYAPYMSDALNQ
-492 TRELIEKVGTALVD
+492 TRELIEKVGKALVD
-506 SGAVDAFG
+506 SGAVEAFG

-535 PPLGKLLQGIAGTLA
+535 PPLGTLLKGVAGTIA
-550 WAADTINLI
+550 WIADTINLI

-570 STALGLNPNKASNIQ
+570 STALGFNPNKASNLQ
-585 KALYGA
+585 KTLYGA

-608 TTGQWTGNYFH
+608 TTGQFSGNYFH

>member
-1 MPERSIRTRF
+1 MATRKVNTEF
-11 ELEGE
+11 TVTGE
-16 KQYKQAISEINS
+16 EKLRRAITEINN
-28 GVKVLDSEMRKL
+28 GAKVLKSEMNKL
-40 SATFEGET
+40 TAEYDGNTDSAE
-48 GSLDFLEREYDILN
+48 FLTQKYDILE
-62 RKMLSQKDS
+62 RQMLTQKDK
-71 VETLRQ
+71 VEALKQ
-77 AVKDA
+77 AVADSA
-82 GQAYKESDPRLQQWI
+82 AAYGEADSRTQNWI
-97 IRLND
+97 IQLNN
-102 AEAALAK
+102 AEAALAN
-109 TYGKLGEV
+109 TYGEMGR
-117 QAAIDNDFID
+117 
-127 TQTVYVK
+127 TQTAIENMDK
-134 ELSEEVKVFDSQ
+134 SLDEVSDST
-146 LGLLDKTYKDNA
+146 G
-158 DSAEYLS
+158 SA
-165 QKQEILKAKIGNQAE
+165 AE
-180 AVDVLEAALKKS
+180 GV
-192 IEIHGKSA
+192 
-200 QQTRDL
+200 T
-206 QIALNSA
+206 
-213 KGELIE
+213 
-219 TRAAAD
+219 
-225 DTATAMEELNKP
+225 
-237 VEETVPEMKSLGDV
+237 SLGDV
-251 LDTIA
+251 LDTVA
-256 DKLGIKLPDGI
+256 DKLGVKLPDGI

-276 IPAATAAA
+276 IPASTAAA
-284 VTGVAAVVAVVI
+284 AAGIAAVVAAGI
-296 KLEKKL
+296 KLERKL
-302 MDVTK
+302 MDITK
-307 ETAAAAKALEALSSQ
+307 ESAAAAKELEALSLQS
-322 TGVSTTDLQAFQ
+322 GVSAQDLQAFQ

-339 IGVSSDQL
+339 LDVSTDTL
-347 ADSLK
+347 TDSLK
-352 DLTTKMSDAANGNE
+352 DLTTKMSDAKDGNE
-366 ETAAKFDQLSVSIYD
+366 DVIAMFDQLGVSVTD
-381 AQGNLRSSYDVFLD
+381 AGGNLRDSYDVFLD

-409 DALAMSLINESAQQL
+409 DALAMGLINESAQKL

-439 DEAENVGYILSN
+439 AEAENVGYILSN

-492 TRELIEKVGTALVD
+492 TRELIEKVGTALID
-506 SGAVDAFG
+506 SGAVEAFG

-535 PPLGKLLQGIAGTLA
+535 PPLGTLLQGIAGTLA

-591 DYKTESYYDS
+591 DYKTESYYAS

>member
-1 MPERSIRTRF
+1 MPTRQVNTDF
-11 ELEGE
+11 KVTGE
-16 KQYKQAISEINS
+16 EKLKRAIAEINN
-28 GVKVLDSEMRKL
+28 GTKVLNSEMRKL
-40 SATFEGET
+40 TAEYDGNNDSIE
-48 GSLDFLEREYDILN
+48 FLTQKYDILE
-62 RKMLSQKDS
+62 RQMLSQKDK
-71 VETLRQ
+71 VEALKK
-77 AVKDA
+77 AVADSA
-82 GQAYKESDPRLQQWI
+82 EAYGEADSRTQNWI
-97 IRLND
+97 IQLNN
-102 AEAALAK
+102 AEAALAN
-109 TYGKLGEV
+109 TYGEMGR
-117 QAAIDNDFID
+117 
-127 TQTVYVK
+127 TQTAIENMDK
-134 ELSEEVKVFDSQ
+134 SLDEVS
-146 LGLLDKTYKDNA
+146 GSTG
-158 DSAEYLS
+158 SA
-165 QKQEILKAKIGNQAE
+165 AE
-180 AVDVLEAALKKS
+180 GV
-192 IEIHGKSA
+192 
-200 QQTRDL
+200 T
-206 QIALNSA
+206 
-213 KGELIE
+213 
-219 TRAAAD
+219 
-225 DTATAMEELNKP
+225 
-237 VEETVPEMKSLGDV
+237 SLGDV
-251 LDTIA
+251 LDTVA
-256 DKLGIKLPDGI
+256 DKLGVKLPDGI

-276 IPAATAAA
+276 IPASTAAA
-284 VTGVAAVVAVVI
+284 AAGIAAVVAAGI
-296 KLEKKL
+296 KLERKL

-307 ETAAAAKALEALSSQ
+307 ESAAAAKELEALSLQS
-322 TGVSTTDLQAFQ
+322 GVSAQDLQAFQ

-339 IGVSSDQL
+339 LDVSTDTL
-347 ADSLK
+347 TDSLK
-352 DLTTKMSDAANGNE
+352 DLTTKMSDAKDGNE
-366 ETAAKFDQLSVSIYD
+366 EVITMFDQLGVSVTD
-381 AQGNLRSSYDVFLD
+381 AGGNLRDSYDVFLD

-409 DALAMSLINESAQQL
+409 DALAMGLINESAQKL
-424 NPLIEQGSGS
+424 NPLIEQGSAS

-477 ISAEYAPYMSDALNE
+477 ISAEYAPYMSDALNQ
-492 TRELIEKVGTALVD
+492 TRELIEKVGTALID
-506 SGAVDAFG
+506 SGADEAFG

-535 PPLGKLLQGIAGTLA
+535 PPLGTLLQGIAGTLA

>member
-1 MPERSIRTRF
+1 MATRKVNTEF
-11 ELEGE
+11 TVTGE
-16 KQYKQAISEINS
+16 EKLRRAITEINN
-28 GVKVLDSEMRKL
+28 GAKVLKSEMNKL
-40 SATFEGET
+40 TAEYDGNTDSAE
-48 GSLDFLEREYDILN
+48 FLTQKYDILE
-62 RKMLSQKDS
+62 RQMLTQKDK
-71 VETLRQ
+71 VEALKQ
-77 AVKDA
+77 AVADSA
-82 GQAYKESDPRLQQWI
+82 EAYGEADSRTQNWI
-97 IRLND
+97 IQLNN
-102 AEAALAK
+102 AEAALANI
-109 TYGKLGEV
+109 YGEMGR
-117 QAAIDNDFID
+117 
-127 TQTVYVK
+127 TQTAIEDMDK
-134 ELSEEVKVFDSQ
+134 SLDEVSDST
-146 LGLLDKTYKDNA
+146 G
-158 DSAEYLS
+158 SA
-165 QKQEILKAKIGNQAE
+165 AG
-180 AVDVLEAALKKS
+180 
-192 IEIHGKSA
+192 GM
-200 QQTRDL
+200 T
-206 QIALNSA
+206 
-213 KGELIE
+213 
-219 TRAAAD
+219 
-225 DTATAMEELNKP
+225 
-237 VEETVPEMKSLGDV
+237 SLGDV
-251 LDTIA
+251 LDTVA

-276 IPAATAAA
+276 IPASTAAA
-284 VTGVAAVVAVVI
+284 AAGIAAVVAIVI

-307 ETAAAAKALEALSSQ
+307 ETAAAAKELEALSLQ

-352 DLTTKMSDAANGNE
+352 DLTTKMSDTANGNE
-366 ETAAKFDQLSVSIYD
+366 ETAAKFDQLGVSIYD

-471 EAVSKQ
+471 EAVTKQ

-514 SILDSAV
+514 SILDSAI

-526 LGDLTADIL
+526 LGDLVSDLL
-535 PPLGKLLQGIAGTLA
+535 PPLGVLLQGVAGTIA
-550 WAADTINLI
+550 WIADTINLI

>member
-1 MPERSIRTRF
+1 MPTRQVNTDF
-11 ELEGE
+11 KVTGE
-16 KQYKQAISEINS
+16 EKLKRAIAEINN
-28 GVKVLDSEMRKL
+28 GTKVLNSEMRKL
-40 SATFEGET
+40 TAEYDGNTDSAE
-48 GSLDFLEREYDILN
+48 FLTQKYDILE
-62 RKMLSQKDS
+62 RQMLTQKDK
-71 VETLRQ
+71 VEALKK
-77 AVKDA
+77 AVADSA
-82 GQAYKESDPRLQQWI
+82 AAYGEADSRTQNWI
-97 IRLND
+97 IQLNN
-102 AEAALAK
+102 AEAALAN
-109 TYGKLGEV
+109 TYGEMGR
-117 QAAIDNDFID
+117 
-127 TQTVYVK
+127 TQTAI
-134 ELSEEVKVFDSQ
+134 ENMD
-146 LGLLDKTYKDNA
+146 GALDDVSGSTG
-158 DSAEYLS
+158 SA
-165 QKQEILKAKIGNQAE
+165 AE
-180 AVDVLEAALKKS
+180 GV
-192 IEIHGKSA
+192 
-200 QQTRDL
+200 T
-206 QIALNSA
+206 
-213 KGELIE
+213 
-219 TRAAAD
+219 
-225 DTATAMEELNKP
+225 
-237 VEETVPEMKSLGDV
+237 SLGDV
-251 LDTIA
+251 LDTVA
-256 DKLGIKLPDGI
+256 DKLGVKLPDGI

-276 IPAATAAA
+276 IPASTAAA
-284 VTGVAAVVAVVI
+284 AAGVAAVVAVVI

-307 ETAAAAKALEALSSQ
+307 ETAAAAKELEALSLQ
-322 TGVSTTDLQAFQ
+322 TSVSTTDLQAFQ

-366 ETAAKFDQLSVSIYD
+366 ETAAKFDQLGVSIYD

-439 DEAENVGYILSN
+439 AEAENVGYILSN

-477 ISAEYAPYMSDALNE
+477 ISAEYAPYMSDALNQ
-492 TRELIEKVGTALVD
+492 TRELIEKAGTALVD

-535 PPLGKLLQGIAGTLA
+535 PPLGTLLQGIAGTLA

>member
-1 MPERSIRTRF
+1 MPTRQVNTDF
-11 ELEGE
+11 KVTGE
-16 KQYKQAISEINS
+16 EKLKRAIAEINN
-28 GVKVLDSEMRKL
+28 GTKVLNSEMRKL
-40 SATFEGET
+40 TAEYDGNNDSVE
-48 GSLDFLEREYDILN
+48 FLTQKYDILE
-62 RKMLSQKDS
+62 RQMLSQKDK
-71 VETLRQ
+71 VEALKQ
-77 AVKDA
+77 AVADSA
-82 GQAYKESDPRLQQWI
+82 EAYGEADSRTQNWI
-97 IRLND
+97 IQLNN
-102 AEAALAK
+102 AEAALAN
-109 TYGKLGEV
+109 TYGEMGR
-117 QAAIDNDFID
+117 
-127 TQTVYVK
+127 TQTAIENMDK
-134 ELSEEVKVFDSQ
+134 SFDEVSDST
-146 LGLLDKTYKDNA
+146 G
-158 DSAEYLS
+158 SA
-165 QKQEILKAKIGNQAE
+165 AE
-180 AVDVLEAALKKS
+180 GV
-192 IEIHGKSA
+192 
-200 QQTRDL
+200 T
-206 QIALNSA
+206 
-213 KGELIE
+213 
-219 TRAAAD
+219 
-225 DTATAMEELNKP
+225 
-237 VEETVPEMKSLGDV
+237 SLGDV
-251 LDTIA
+251 LDTVA
-256 DKLGIKLPDGI
+256 DKLGVKLPDGF

-276 IPAATAAA
+276 IPASTAAA
-284 VTGVAAVVAVVI
+284 AAGIAAVVAAGI
-296 KLEKKL
+296 KLERKL

-307 ETAAAAKALEALSSQ
+307 ESAAAAKELEALSLQS
-322 TGVSTTDLQAFQ
+322 GVSAQDLQAFQ

-339 IGVSSDQL
+339 LDVSTDTL
-347 ADSLK
+347 TDSLK
-352 DLTTKMSDAANGNE
+352 DLTTKMSDAKDGNE
-366 ETAAKFDQLSVSIYD
+366 EVIAMFDQLGVSVTD
-381 AQGNLRSSYDVFLD
+381 AGGNLRDSYDVFLD

-409 DALAMSLINESAQQL
+409 DALAMGLINESAQKL
-424 NPLIEQGSGS
+424 NPLIEKGSGS

-477 ISAEYAPYMSDALNE
+477 ISAEYAPYMSDALNQ

-535 PPLGKLLQGIAGTLA
+535 PPLGTLLQGIAGTLA

-608 TTGQWTGNYFH
+608 TTGQWTDNYFH

>member
-1 MPERSIRTRF
+1 MPTRQVNTDF
-11 ELEGE
+11 KVTGE
-16 KQYKQAISEINS
+16 EKLKRAIAEINN
-28 GVKVLDSEMRKL
+28 GTKVLNSEMRKL
-40 SATFEGET
+40 TAEYDGNNDSVE
-48 GSLDFLEREYDILN
+48 FLTQKYDILE
-62 RKMLSQKDS
+62 RQMLSQKDK
-71 VETLRQ
+71 VEALKK
-77 AVKDA
+77 AVADSA
-82 GQAYKESDPRLQQWI
+82 AAYGEADSRTQNWI
-97 IRLND
+97 IQLNN
-102 AEAALAK
+102 AEAALAN
-109 TYGKLGEV
+109 TYGEMGR
-117 QAAIDNDFID
+117 
-127 TQTVYVK
+127 TQTAIENMDK
-134 ELSEEVKVFDSQ
+134 SLDEVS
-146 LGLLDKTYKDNA
+146 GSTG
-158 DSAEYLS
+158 SA
-165 QKQEILKAKIGNQAE
+165 AE
-180 AVDVLEAALKKS
+180 GV
-192 IEIHGKSA
+192 
-200 QQTRDL
+200 T
-206 QIALNSA
+206 
-213 KGELIE
+213 
-219 TRAAAD
+219 
-225 DTATAMEELNKP
+225 
-237 VEETVPEMKSLGDV
+237 SLGDV
-251 LDTIA
+251 LDTVA
-256 DKLGIKLPDGI
+256 DKLGVKLPDGI

-276 IPAATAAA
+276 IPVSTAAA
-284 VTGVAAVVAVVI
+284 AAGIAAVVAAGI
-296 KLEKKL
+296 KLERKL

-307 ETAAAAKALEALSSQ
+307 ESAAAAKELEALSLQS
-322 TGVSTTDLQAFQ
+322 GVSAQDLQAFQ

-339 IGVSSDQL
+339 LDVSTDTL
-347 ADSLK
+347 TDSLK
-352 DLTTKMSDAANGNE
+352 DLTTKMSDAKDGNE
-366 ETAAKFDQLSVSIYD
+366 DVIAMFDQLGVSVTD
-381 AQGNLRSSYDVFLD
+381 AGGNLRDSYDVFLD

-409 DALAMSLINESAQQL
+409 DALAMGLINESAQKL

-439 DEAENVGYILSN
+439 AEAENVGYILSN

-535 PPLGKLLQGIAGTLA
+535 PPLGTLLQGIAGTLA

-601 TGNYYDP
+601 AGNYYDP

>member
-1 MPERSIRTRF
+1 MATRKVNTEF
-11 ELEGE
+11 TVTGE
-16 KQYKQAISEINS
+16 EKLRRAITEINN
-28 GVKVLDSEMRKL
+28 GTKVLKSEMNKL
-40 SATFEGET
+40 TAEYDGNTDSAE
-48 GSLDFLEREYDILN
+48 FLTQKYDILE
-62 RKMLSQKDS
+62 RQMLTQKDK
-71 VETLRQ
+71 VEALKQ
-77 AVKDA
+77 AVADSA
-82 GQAYKESDPRLQQWI
+82 EAYGEADSRTQNWI
-97 IRLND
+97 IQLNN
-102 AEAALAK
+102 AEAALAN
-109 TYGKLGEV
+109 TYGEMGR
-117 QAAIDNDFID
+117 
-127 TQTVYVK
+127 TQTAI
-134 ELSEEVKVFDSQ
+134 EDMD
-146 LGLLDKTYKDNA
+146 GALDDVSGSTG
-158 DSAEYLS
+158 SA
-165 QKQEILKAKIGNQAE
+165 AE
-180 AVDVLEAALKKS
+180 GV
-192 IEIHGKSA
+192 
-200 QQTRDL
+200 T
-206 QIALNSA
+206 
-213 KGELIE
+213 
-219 TRAAAD
+219 
-225 DTATAMEELNKP
+225 
-237 VEETVPEMKSLGDV
+237 SLGDV
-251 LDTIA
+251 LDTVA
-256 DKLGIKLPDGI
+256 DKLGVKLPDGI

-276 IPAATAAA
+276 IPASTAAA
-284 VTGVAAVVAVVI
+284 AAGIAAVVAAGV
-296 KLEKKL
+296 KLERKL

-307 ETAAAAKALEALSSQ
+307 ESAAAAKELEALSLQS
-322 TGVSTTDLQAFQ
+322 GVSAQDLQAFH

-339 IGVSSDQL
+339 LDVSTDTL
-347 ADSLK
+347 TDSLK
-352 DLTTKMSDAANGNE
+352 DLTTKMSDAKDGNE
-366 ETAAKFDQLSVSIYD
+366 DVVAMFDQLGVSVTD
-381 AQGNLRSSYDVFLD
+381 AGGNLRDSYDVFLD

-409 DALAMSLINESAQQL
+409 DALAMGLINESAQKL

-439 DEAENVGYILSN
+439 AEAENVGYILSN
-451 DQLKALTAVDEAQNR
+451 DQLKALTAVDEAQTR

-477 ISAEYAPYMSDALNE
+477 ISAEYAPYMSDALNQ

-506 SGAVDAFG
+506 SGAVEAFG
-514 SILDSAV
+514 SILDSTV

-535 PPLGKLLQGIAGTLA
+535 PPLGTLLQGIAGTLA

-601 TGNYYDP
+601 TGNFYDP

>member
-1 MPERSIRTRF
+1 MATRKVNTEF
-11 ELEGE
+11 TVTGE
-16 KQYKQAISEINS
+16 EKLRRAITEINN
-28 GVKVLDSEMRKL
+28 GAKVLKSEMNKL
-40 SATFEGET
+40 TAEYDGNTDSAE
-48 GSLDFLEREYDILN
+48 FLTQKYDILE
-62 RKMLSQKDS
+62 RQMLTQKDK
-71 VETLRQ
+71 VEALKQ
-77 AVKDA
+77 AVADSA
-82 GQAYKESDPRLQQWI
+82 EAYGEADSRTQNWI
-97 IRLND
+97 IQLNN
-102 AEAALAK
+102 AEAALAN
-109 TYGKLGEV
+109 TYGEMGR
-117 QAAIDNDFID
+117 
-127 TQTVYVK
+127 TQTAI
-134 ELSEEVKVFDSQ
+134 EDMDGS
-146 LGLLDKTYKDNA
+146 LDNVSGST
-158 DSAEYLS
+158 
-165 QKQEILKAKIGNQAE
+165 
-180 AVDVLEAALKKS
+180 
-192 IEIHGKSA
+192 
-200 QQTRDL
+200 
-206 QIALNSA
+206 
-213 KGELIE
+213 E
-219 TRAAAD
+219 TASGG
-225 DTATAMEELNKP
+225 ME
-237 VEETVPEMKSLGDV
+237 SLGDV
-251 LDTIA
+251 LDTVA
-256 DKLGIKLPDGI
+256 DKLGIKLPDSI
-267 SKFTGGLGK
+267 TKTADGLGA
-276 IPAATAAA
+276 IPTSTAVAAGAFAA
-284 VTGVAAVVAVVI
+284 VLAVVV

-302 MDVTK
+302 MDMTK
-307 ETAAAAKALEALSSQ
+307 EAADSAKNLVDMSSQ
-322 TGVSTTDLQAFQ
+322 TGISTENLQAFQ

-339 IGVSSDQL
+339 IGVSTDTI

-366 ETAAKFDQLSVSIYD
+366 DVIEKFDQLGVSIYD
-381 AQGNLRSSYDVFLD
+381 ADGNLRNAEDTFWDVVD
-395 VIDGLGEMS
+395 SLGEMS
-404 NQAER
+404 NQTER
-409 DALAMSLINESAQQL
+409 DALAMDLINESAQKL
-424 NPLIEQGSGS
+424 NPLIEIGSEGF
-434 LKKYA
+434 KKYA

-451 DQLKALTAVDEAQNR
+451 DQLKALTDVDEAQNR

-492 TRELIEKVGTALVD
+492 TRELIEKVGTALID

-526 LGDLTADIL
+526 LGDLVSDLL
-535 PPLGKLLQGIAGTLA
+535 PPLGVLLQGVAGTIA
-550 WAADTINLI
+550 WIADTINLI

>member
-1 MPERSIRTRF
+1 MATRKVNTEF
-11 ELEGE
+11 TVTGE
-16 KQYKQAISEINS
+16 EKLRRAITEINN
-28 GVKVLDSEMRKL
+28 GAKVLKSEMNKL
-40 SATFEGET
+40 TAEYDGNTDSAE
-48 GSLDFLEREYDILN
+48 FLTQKYDILE
-62 RKMLSQKDS
+62 RQMLTQKDK
-71 VETLRQ
+71 VEALKQ
-77 AVKDA
+77 AVADSA
-82 GQAYKESDPRLQQWI
+82 EAYGEADSRTQNWI
-97 IRLND
+97 IQLNN
-102 AEAALAK
+102 AEAALAN
-109 TYGKLGEV
+109 TYGEMGR
-117 QAAIDNDFID
+117 
-127 TQTVYVK
+127 TQTAI
-134 ELSEEVKVFDSQ
+134 EGMD
-146 LGLLDKTYKDNA
+146 GALDNVSGST
-158 DSAEYLS
+158 
-165 QKQEILKAKIGNQAE
+165 
-180 AVDVLEAALKKS
+180 
-192 IEIHGKSA
+192 
-200 QQTRDL
+200 
-206 QIALNSA
+206 
-213 KGELIE
+213 E
-219 TRAAAD
+219 TASGG
-225 DTATAMEELNKP
+225 ME
-237 VEETVPEMKSLGDV
+237 SLGDV
-251 LDTIA
+251 LDTVA
-256 DKLGIKLPDGI
+256 DKLGIKLPDSI
-267 SKFTGGLGK
+267 TKTADGLGA
-276 IPAATAAA
+276 IPTSTAVAAGAFAA
-284 VTGVAAVVAVVI
+284 VLAVVV

-302 MDVTK
+302 MDMTK
-307 ETAAAAKALEALSSQ
+307 EAADSAKNLVDMSSQ
-322 TGVSTTDLQAFQ
+322 TGISTENLQAFQ

-339 IGVSSDQL
+339 IGVSTDTI

-366 ETAAKFDQLSVSIYD
+366 DVIEKFDQLGVSIYD
-381 AQGNLRSSYDVFLD
+381 ADGNLRNAEDTFWDVVD
-395 VIDGLGEMS
+395 SLGEMS
-404 NQAER
+404 NQTER
-409 DALAMSLINESAQQL
+409 DALAMDLINESAQKL
-424 NPLIEQGSGS
+424 NPLIEIGSEGF
-434 LKKYA
+434 KKYA

-451 DQLKALTAVDEAQNR
+451 DQLKALTDVDEAQNR

-492 TRELIEKVGTALVD
+492 TRELIEKVGTALID

-526 LGDLTADIL
+526 LGDLVSDLL
-535 PPLGKLLQGIAGTLA
+535 PPLGVLLQGVAGTIA
-550 WAADTINLI
+550 WIADTINLI

>member
-1 MPERSIRTRF
+1 MPTRQVNTDF
-11 ELEGE
+11 KVTGE
-16 KQYKQAISEINS
+16 EKLKRAIAEINN
-28 GVKVLDSEMRKL
+28 GTKVLNSEMRKL
-40 SATFEGET
+40 TAEYDGNNDSVE
-48 GSLDFLEREYDILN
+48 FLTQKYDILE
-62 RKMLSQKDS
+62 RQMLSQKDKI
-71 VETLRQ
+71 EALKK
-77 AVKDA
+77 AVADSA
-82 GQAYKESDPRLQQWI
+82 EAYGEADSRTQSWI
-97 IRLND
+97 IQLNN
-102 AEAALAK
+102 AEAALAN
-109 TYGKLGEV
+109 TYGEMGR
-117 QAAIDNDFID
+117 
-127 TQTVYVK
+127 TQTAIENMDK
-134 ELSEEVKVFDSQ
+134 SLDEVSDST
-146 LGLLDKTYKDNA
+146 G
-158 DSAEYLS
+158 SA
-165 QKQEILKAKIGNQAE
+165 AE
-180 AVDVLEAALKKS
+180 GV
-192 IEIHGKSA
+192 
-200 QQTRDL
+200 T
-206 QIALNSA
+206 
-213 KGELIE
+213 
-219 TRAAAD
+219 
-225 DTATAMEELNKP
+225 
-237 VEETVPEMKSLGDV
+237 SLGDV
-251 LDTIA
+251 LDTVA
-256 DKLGIKLPDGI
+256 DKLGVKLPDGI

-276 IPAATAAA
+276 IPASTAAA
-284 VTGVAAVVAVVI
+284 AAGIAAVVAAGI
-296 KLEKKL
+296 KLERKL

-307 ETAAAAKALEALSSQ
+307 ESAAAAKELEALSLQS
-322 TGVSTTDLQAFQ
+322 GVSAQDLQAFQ

-339 IGVSSDQL
+339 LDVSTDTL
-347 ADSLK
+347 TDSLK
-352 DLTTKMSDAANGNE
+352 DLTTKMSDAKDGNE
-366 ETAAKFDQLSVSIYD
+366 EVIAMFDQLGVSVTD
-381 AQGNLRSSYDVFLD
+381 AGGNLRSSYDVFLD

-409 DALAMSLINESAQQL
+409 DALAMGLINESAQKL

-439 DEAENVGYILSN
+439 AEAENVGYILSN

-492 TRELIEKVGTALVD
+492 TRELIEKVGTALID

-535 PPLGKLLQGIAGTLA
+535 PPLGTLLQGIAGTLA

>member
-1 MPERSIRTRF
+1 MATRKVNTEF
-11 ELEGE
+11 TVTGE
-16 KQYKQAISEINS
+16 EKLKRAITEINN
-28 GVKVLDSEMRKL
+28 GAKVLKSEMNKL
-40 SATFEGET
+40 TAEYDGNTDSAE
-48 GSLDFLEREYDILN
+48 FLTQKYDILE
-62 RKMLSQKDS
+62 RQMLTQKDK
-71 VETLRQ
+71 VEALKQ
-77 AVKDA
+77 AVADSA
-82 GQAYKESDPRLQQWI
+82 EAYGEADSRTQNWI
-97 IRLND
+97 IQLNN
-102 AEAALAK
+102 AEAALAN
-109 TYGKLGEV
+109 TYGEMGR
-117 QAAIDNDFID
+117 
-127 TQTVYVK
+127 TQTAI
-134 ELSEEVKVFDSQ
+134 EDMDGS
-146 LGLLDKTYKDNA
+146 LDNVSGST
-158 DSAEYLS
+158 
-165 QKQEILKAKIGNQAE
+165 
-180 AVDVLEAALKKS
+180 
-192 IEIHGKSA
+192 
-200 QQTRDL
+200 
-206 QIALNSA
+206 
-213 KGELIE
+213 E
-219 TRAAAD
+219 TASGG
-225 DTATAMEELNKP
+225 ME
-237 VEETVPEMKSLGDV
+237 SLGDV
-251 LDTIA
+251 LDTVA
-256 DKLGIKLPDGI
+256 DKLGIKLPDSI
-267 SKFTGGLGK
+267 TKTADGLGA
-276 IPAATAAA
+276 IPTSTAVAAGAFAA
-284 VTGVAAVVAVVI
+284 VLAVVV

-302 MDVTK
+302 MDMTK
-307 ETAAAAKALEALSSQ
+307 EAADSAKNLVDMSSQ
-322 TGVSTTDLQAFQ
+322 TGISTENLQAFQ

-339 IGVSSDQL
+339 IGVSTDTI

-366 ETAAKFDQLSVSIYD
+366 DVIEKFDQLGVSIYD
-381 AQGNLRSSYDVFLD
+381 ADGNLRNAEDTFWDVVD
-395 VIDGLGEMS
+395 SLGEMS
-404 NQAER
+404 NQTER
-409 DALAMSLINESAQQL
+409 DALAMDLINESAQKL
-424 NPLIEQGSGS
+424 NPLIEIGSEGF
-434 LKKYA
+434 KKYA

-451 DQLKALTAVDEAQNR
+451 DQLKALTDVDEAQNR

-492 TRELIEKVGTALVD
+492 TRELIEKVGTALID

-514 SILDSAV
+514 SILDSAI

-526 LGDLTADIL
+526 LGDLVSDLL
-535 PPLGKLLQGIAGTLA
+535 PPLGVLLQGVAGTIA
-550 WAADTINLI
+550 WIADTINLI

>member
-1 MPERSIRTRF
+1 MATRKVNTEF
-11 ELEGE
+11 TVTGE
-16 KQYKQAISEINS
+16 EKLRRAITEINN
-28 GVKVLDSEMRKL
+28 GAKVLKSEMNKL
-40 SATFEGET
+40 TAEYDGNTDSAE
-48 GSLDFLEREYDILN
+48 FLTQKYDILE
-62 RKMLSQKDS
+62 RQMLTQKDK
-71 VETLRQ
+71 VEALKQ
-77 AVKDA
+77 AVADSA
-82 GQAYKESDPRLQQWI
+82 EAYGEADSRTQNWI
-97 IRLND
+97 IQLNN
-102 AEAALAK
+102 AEAALANI
-109 TYGKLGEV
+109 YGEMGR
-117 QAAIDNDFID
+117 
-127 TQTVYVK
+127 TQTAIEDMDK
-134 ELSEEVKVFDSQ
+134 SLDEVSDST
-146 LGLLDKTYKDNA
+146 G
-158 DSAEYLS
+158 SA
-165 QKQEILKAKIGNQAE
+165 AG
-180 AVDVLEAALKKS
+180 
-192 IEIHGKSA
+192 GM
-200 QQTRDL
+200 T
-206 QIALNSA
+206 
-213 KGELIE
+213 
-219 TRAAAD
+219 
-225 DTATAMEELNKP
+225 
-237 VEETVPEMKSLGDV
+237 SLGDV
-251 LDTIA
+251 LDTVA

-276 IPAATAAA
+276 IPASTAAA
-284 VTGVAAVVAVVI
+284 AAGIAAVVAIVI

-307 ETAAAAKALEALSSQ
+307 ETAAAAKELEALSLQ

-366 ETAAKFDQLSVSIYD
+366 ETAAKFDQLGVSIYD

-439 DEAENVGYILSN
+439 AEAENVGYILSN

-471 EAVSKQ
+471 EAVTKQ

-514 SILDSAV
+514 SILDSAI

-526 LGDLTADIL
+526 LGDLVSDLL
-535 PPLGKLLQGIAGTLA
+535 PPLGVLLQGVAGTIA
-550 WAADTINLI
+550 WIADTINLI

>member
-1 MPERSIRTRF
+1 MATRKVNTEF
-11 ELEGE
+11 TVTGE
-16 KQYKQAISEINS
+16 EKLRRAITEINN
-28 GVKVLDSEMRKL
+28 GAKVLKSEMNKL
-40 SATFEGET
+40 TAEYDGNTDSAE
-48 GSLDFLEREYDILN
+48 FLTQKYDILE
-62 RKMLSQKDS
+62 RQMLTQKDK
-71 VETLRQ
+71 VEALKQ
-77 AVKDA
+77 AVADSA
-82 GQAYKESDPRLQQWI
+82 EAYGEADSRTQNWI
-97 IRLND
+97 IQLNN
-102 AEAALAK
+102 AEAALAN
-109 TYGKLGEV
+109 TYGEMGR
-117 QAAIDNDFID
+117 
-127 TQTVYVK
+127 TQTAIEGMDK
-134 ELSEEVKVFDSQ
+134 SLDEVSDST
-146 LGLLDKTYKDNA
+146 G
-158 DSAEYLS
+158 SA
-165 QKQEILKAKIGNQAE
+165 AE
-180 AVDVLEAALKKS
+180 GV
-192 IEIHGKSA
+192 
-200 QQTRDL
+200 T
-206 QIALNSA
+206 
-213 KGELIE
+213 
-219 TRAAAD
+219 
-225 DTATAMEELNKP
+225 
-237 VEETVPEMKSLGDV
+237 SLGDV
-251 LDTIA
+251 LDTVA
-256 DKLGIKLPDGI
+256 DKLGVKLPDGI

-276 IPAATAAA
+276 IPASTAAA
-284 VTGVAAVVAVVI
+284 AAGIAAVVAIVI

-307 ETAAAAKALEALSSQ
+307 ETAATAKELEALSLQ
-322 TGVSTTDLQAFQ
+322 TSVSTTDLQAFQ

-366 ETAAKFDQLSVSIYD
+366 ETAAKFDQLGVSIYD
-381 AQGNLRSSYDVFLD
+381 AQDNLRSSYDVFLD

-439 DEAENVGYILSN
+439 AEAENVGYILSN

-492 TRELIEKVGTALVD
+492 TRELIEKVGTALID
-506 SGAVDAFG
+506 SGAVEAFG

-535 PPLGKLLQGIAGTLA
+535 PPLGTLLQGIAGTLA

-652 AQETRADGGY
+652 AQETRADGCY

>member
-1 MPERSIRTRF
+1 MATRKVNTEF
-11 ELEGE
+11 TVTGE
-16 KQYKQAISEINS
+16 EKLRRAITEINN
-28 GVKVLDSEMRKL
+28 GAKVLKSEMNKL
-40 SATFEGET
+40 TAEYDGNTDSAE
-48 GSLDFLEREYDILN
+48 FLTQKYDILE
-62 RKMLSQKDS
+62 RQMLTQKDK
-71 VETLRQ
+71 VEALKQ
-77 AVKDA
+77 AVADSA
-82 GQAYKESDPRLQQWI
+82 EAYGEADSRTQNWI
-97 IRLND
+97 IQLNN
-102 AEAALAK
+102 AEAALAN
-109 TYGKLGEV
+109 TYGEMGR
-117 QAAIDNDFID
+117 
-127 TQTVYVK
+127 TQTAI
-134 ELSEEVKVFDSQ
+134 EDMD
-146 LGLLDKTYKDNA
+146 GALD
-158 DSAEYLS
+158 
-165 QKQEILKAKIGNQAE
+165 
-180 AVDVLEAALKKS
+180 DVS
-192 IEIHGKSA
+192 GS
-200 QQTRDL
+200 T
-206 QIALNSA
+206 
-213 KGELIE
+213 E
-219 TRAAAD
+219 TASGG
-225 DTATAMEELNKP
+225 ME
-237 VEETVPEMKSLGDV
+237 SLGDV
-251 LDTIA
+251 LDTVA
-256 DKLGIKLPDGI
+256 DKLGIKLPDSI
-267 SKFTGGLGK
+267 TKTADGLGS
-276 IPAATAAA
+276 IPTSTAVAAGAFAA
-284 VTGVAAVVAVVI
+284 VLAVVV

-302 MDVTK
+302 MDMTK
-307 ETAAAAKALEALSSQ
+307 EAADSAKNLVDMSSQ
-322 TGVSTTDLQAFQ
+322 TGISTENLQAFQ

-339 IGVSSDQL
+339 IGVSTDTI

-366 ETAAKFDQLSVSIYD
+366 DVIEKFDQLGVSIYD
-381 AQGNLRSSYDVFLD
+381 ADGNLRNAEDTFWDVVD
-395 VIDGLGEMS
+395 SLGEMS
-404 NQAER
+404 NQTER
-409 DALAMSLINESAQQL
+409 DALAMDLINESAQKL
-424 NPLIEQGSGS
+424 NPLIEIGSEGF
-434 LKKYA
+434 KKYA

-451 DQLKALTAVDEAQNR
+451 DQLKALTDVDEAQNR

-492 TRELIEKVGTALVD
+492 TRELIEKVGTALID

-526 LGDLTADIL
+526 LGDLVSDLL
-535 PPLGKLLQGIAGTLA
+535 PPLGVLLQGVAGTIA
-550 WAADTINLI
+550 WIADTINLI

>member
-1 MPERSIRTRF
+1 MPTRQVNTDF
-11 ELEGE
+11 KVTGE
-16 KQYKQAISEINS
+16 EKLKRAIAEINN
-28 GVKVLDSEMRKL
+28 GTKVLNSEMRKL
-40 SATFEGET
+40 TAEYDGNNDSVE
-48 GSLDFLEREYDILN
+48 FLTQKYDILE
-62 RKMLSQKDS
+62 RQMLSQKDK
-71 VETLRQ
+71 VETLKQ
-77 AVKDA
+77 AVADSA
-82 GQAYKESDPRLQQWI
+82 AAYGEADSRTQNWI
-97 IRLND
+97 IQLNN
-102 AEAALAK
+102 AEAALAN
-109 TYGKLGEV
+109 TYGEMGR
-117 QAAIDNDFID
+117 
-127 TQTVYVK
+127 TQTAIENMDK
-134 ELSEEVKVFDSQ
+134 SLDEVSDST
-146 LGLLDKTYKDNA
+146 GPA
-158 DSAEYLS
+158 AE
-165 QKQEILKAKIGNQAE
+165 G
-180 AVDVLEAALKKS
+180 V
-192 IEIHGKSA
+192 
-200 QQTRDL
+200 T
-206 QIALNSA
+206 
-213 KGELIE
+213 
-219 TRAAAD
+219 
-225 DTATAMEELNKP
+225 
-237 VEETVPEMKSLGDV
+237 SLGDV
-251 LDTIA
+251 LDTVA
-256 DKLGIKLPDGI
+256 DKLGVKLPDGI

-276 IPAATAAA
+276 IPASTAAA
-284 VTGVAAVVAVVI
+284 AAGIAAVVAAGI
-296 KLEKKL
+296 KLERKL
-302 MDVTK
+302 MDITK
-307 ETAAAAKALEALSSQ
+307 ESAAAAKELEALSLQS
-322 TGVSTTDLQAFQ
+322 GVSAQDLQAFQ

-339 IGVSSDQL
+339 LDVSTDTL
-347 ADSLK
+347 TDSLK
-352 DLTTKMSDAANGNE
+352 DLTTKMSDAKDGNE
-366 ETAAKFDQLSVSIYD
+366 DVIAMFDQLGVSVTD
-381 AQGNLRSSYDVFLD
+381 AGGNLRDSYDVFLD

-409 DALAMSLINESAQQL
+409 DALAMGLINESAQKL

-439 DEAENVGYILSN
+439 AEAENVGYILSN

-477 ISAEYAPYMSDALNE
+477 ISAEYAPYMSDALNQ

-506 SGAVDAFG
+506 SGAVEAFG

-535 PPLGKLLQGIAGTLA
+535 PPLGTLLQGIAGTLA
-550 WAADTINLI
+550 WAADTINVI

-608 TTGQWTGNYFH
+608 TTGQWTGNYYH

-652 AQETRADGGY
+652 AQETRSDGGY

>member
-1 MPERSIRTRF
+1 MATRKVNTEF
-11 ELEGE
+11 TVTGE
-16 KQYKQAISEINS
+16 EKLRRAITEINN
-28 GVKVLDSEMRKL
+28 GAKVLKSEMNKL
-40 SATFEGET
+40 TAEYDGNTDSAE
-48 GSLDFLEREYDILN
+48 FLTQKYDILE
-62 RKMLSQKDS
+62 RQMLTQKDK
-71 VETLRQ
+71 VEALKQ
-77 AVKDA
+77 AVADSA
-82 GQAYKESDPRLQQWI
+82 EAYGEADSRTQNWI
-97 IRLND
+97 IQLNN
-102 AEAALAK
+102 AEAALAN
-109 TYGKLGEV
+109 TYGEMGR
-117 QAAIDNDFID
+117 
-127 TQTVYVK
+127 TQTAI
-134 ELSEEVKVFDSQ
+134 EDMDGS
-146 LGLLDKTYKDNA
+146 LD
-158 DSAEYLS
+158 
-165 QKQEILKAKIGNQAE
+165 
-180 AVDVLEAALKKS
+180 DVS
-192 IEIHGKSA
+192 GS
-200 QQTRDL
+200 T
-206 QIALNSA
+206 
-213 KGELIE
+213 E
-219 TRAAAD
+219 TASGG
-225 DTATAMEELNKP
+225 ME
-237 VEETVPEMKSLGDV
+237 SLGDV
-251 LDTIA
+251 LDTVA
-256 DKLGIKLPDGI
+256 DKLGIKLPDSI
-267 SKFTGGLGK
+267 TKTADGLGA
-276 IPAATAAA
+276 IPTSTAVAAGAFAA
-284 VTGVAAVVAVVI
+284 VLAVVV

-302 MDVTK
+302 MDMTK
-307 ETAAAAKALEALSSQ
+307 EAADSAKNLVDMSSQ
-322 TGVSTTDLQAFQ
+322 TGISTENLQAFQ

-339 IGVSSDQL
+339 IGVGTDTI

-366 ETAAKFDQLSVSIYD
+366 DVIEKFDQLGVSIYD
-381 AQGNLRSSYDVFLD
+381 ADGNLRNAEDTFWDVVD
-395 VIDGLGEMS
+395 SLGEMS
-404 NQAER
+404 NQTER
-409 DALAMSLINESAQQL
+409 DALAMDLINESAQKL
-424 NPLIEQGSGS
+424 NPLIEIGSAGF
-434 LKKYA
+434 KKYA

-451 DQLKALTAVDEAQNR
+451 DQLKALTDVDEAQNR

-477 ISAEYAPYMSDALNE
+477 ISAQYAPYMSDALNE
-492 TRELIEKVGTALVD
+492 TRELIEKVGTALID

-526 LGDLTADIL
+526 LGDLVSDLL
-535 PPLGKLLQGIAGTLA
+535 PPLGVLLQGVAGTIA
-550 WAADTINLI
+550 WIADTINLI

>member
-1 MPERSIRTRF
+1 MASRKVNTEFTVT
-11 ELEGE
+11 GE
-16 KQYKQAISEINS
+16 KELRRAITEINN
-28 GVKVLDSEMRKL
+28 GAKVLKSEMNKL
-40 SATFEGET
+40 TAEYDGNTDSAE
-48 GSLDFLEREYDILN
+48 FLTQKYDILE
-62 RKMLSQKDS
+62 RQMLTQKDK
-71 VETLRQ
+71 VEALKQ
-77 AVKDA
+77 AVADSA
-82 GQAYKESDPRLQQWI
+82 EAYGEADSRTQNWI
-97 IRLND
+97 IQLNN
-102 AEAALAK
+102 AEAALAN
-109 TYGKLGEV
+109 TYGEMGR
-117 QAAIDNDFID
+117 
-127 TQTVYVK
+127 TQTAI
-134 ELSEEVKVFDSQ
+134 EDMD
-146 LGLLDKTYKDNA
+146 GALDNVSGST
-158 DSAEYLS
+158 
-165 QKQEILKAKIGNQAE
+165 
-180 AVDVLEAALKKS
+180 
-192 IEIHGKSA
+192 
-200 QQTRDL
+200 
-206 QIALNSA
+206 
-213 KGELIE
+213 E
-219 TRAAAD
+219 TASGG
-225 DTATAMEELNKP
+225 ME
-237 VEETVPEMKSLGDV
+237 SLGDV
-251 LDTIA
+251 LDTVA
-256 DKLGIKLPDGI
+256 DKLGIKLPDSI
-267 SKFTGGLGK
+267 TKTADGLGA
-276 IPAATAAA
+276 IPTSTAVAAGAFAA
-284 VTGVAAVVAVVI
+284 VLAVVV

-302 MDVTK
+302 MDMTK
-307 ETAAAAKALEALSSQ
+307 EAADSAKNLVDMSSQ
-322 TGVSTTDLQAFQ
+322 TGISTENLQAFQ

-339 IGVSSDQL
+339 IGVGTDTI

-366 ETAAKFDQLSVSIYD
+366 DVIEKFDQLGVSIYD
-381 AQGNLRSSYDVFLD
+381 ADGNLRNAEDTFWDVVD
-395 VIDGLGEMS
+395 SLGEMS
-404 NQAER
+404 NQTER
-409 DALAMSLINESAQQL
+409 DALAMDLINESAQKL
-424 NPLIEQGSGS
+424 NPLIEIGSEGF
-434 LKKYA
+434 KKYA

-451 DQLKALTAVDEAQNR
+451 DQLKALTDVDEAQNR

-477 ISAEYAPYMSDALNE
+477 ISAQYAPYMSDALNE
-492 TRELIEKVGTALVD
+492 TRELIEKVGTALID

-526 LGDLTADIL
+526 LGDLVSDLL
-535 PPLGKLLQGIAGTLA
+535 PPLGVLLKGVAGTIA
-550 WAADTINLI
+550 WIADTINLI

>member
-1 MPERSIRTRF
+1 MATRKVNTEF
-11 ELEGE
+11 TVTGE
-16 KQYKQAISEINS
+16 EKLRRAITEINN
-28 GVKVLDSEMRKL
+28 GAKVLKSEMNKL
-40 SATFEGET
+40 TAEYDGNTDSAE
-48 GSLDFLEREYDILN
+48 FLTQKYDILE
-62 RKMLSQKDS
+62 RQMLTQKDK
-71 VETLRQ
+71 VEALKQ
-77 AVKDA
+77 AVADSA
-82 GQAYKESDPRLQQWI
+82 EAYGEADSRTQNWI
-97 IRLND
+97 IQLNN
-102 AEAALAK
+102 AEAALAN
-109 TYGKLGEV
+109 TYGEMGR
-117 QAAIDNDFID
+117 
-127 TQTVYVK
+127 TQTAIENMDKSLDVV
-134 ELSEEVKVFDSQ
+134 SDST
-146 LGLLDKTYKDNA
+146 G
-158 DSAEYLS
+158 SA
-165 QKQEILKAKIGNQAE
+165 AE
-180 AVDVLEAALKKS
+180 GV
-192 IEIHGKSA
+192 
-200 QQTRDL
+200 T
-206 QIALNSA
+206 
-213 KGELIE
+213 
-219 TRAAAD
+219 
-225 DTATAMEELNKP
+225 
-237 VEETVPEMKSLGDV
+237 SLGDV
-251 LDTIA
+251 LDTVA
-256 DKLGIKLPDGI
+256 DKLGVKLPDGI

-276 IPAATAAA
+276 IPASTAAA
-284 VTGVAAVVAVVI
+284 AAGIAAVVAVVI

-307 ETAAAAKALEALSSQ
+307 ETAAAAKELEALSLQ

-366 ETAAKFDQLSVSIYD
+366 ETAAKFDQLGASIYD

-424 NPLIEQGSGS
+424 NPLIEQGSAS

-439 DEAENVGYILSN
+439 AEAENVGYILSN
-451 DQLKALTAVDEAQNR
+451 DQLKALTAVDDAQNR

-492 TRELIEKVGTALVD
+492 TRELIEKVGTALID

-526 LGDLTADIL
+526 LGDLTSDIL
-535 PPLGKLLQGIAGTLA
+535 PPLGTLLQGIAGTLA

-608 TTGQWTGNYFH
+608 TTGQWTGNYYH